1 MPVAY
6 SRRLPP
12 MTPSPSTTRTV
23 GLRSCVALA
32 TFAVALVG
40 GPLAAVPL
48 GTVPAGAVQPAI
60 QVDPVAGVE
69 VADTFE
75 IRHYDVSAEAAS
87 ADSGSTDPGSS
98 HALAMA
104 ATTTIEVALD
114 GAPEM
119 VILDHIEGPDALQ
132 LRSLND
138 GEWSEWVELEV
149 ESEDA
154 PDGLPGEEGSV
165 AAQGSV
171 GPIWI
176 GDGAES
182 IELSVPRTAGASLR
196 VEALTSLDTSGETE
210 VTGDAVVGNAA
221 IMGQAAASQPT
232 IRPRSDWATAGWAS
246 SNSGCNG
253 GPWYSDSVQAV
264 VVHHTVNSNTYSAD
278 QSDDLLR
285 GIYRYH
291 VSTQGWC
298 DIAYNFLVDRFGVIW
313 EGRSGGTDQPVIGGH
328 ARGFNTATTGIA
340 LLGQHQAG
348 GSPAGVAVSSA
359 AASAVERLASWKLGL
374 YGVDPLGTTWLQN
387 RSSGAGMKFAADQW
401 VEVPTILGH
410 RDLGETSCPG
420 SLAYPLVASMRASIG
435 VTGQQIG
442 TAPYVFPG
450 WEGASSGASVVV
462 VDTAGGVRPAI
473 GADVPDPAPTIG
485 SGAIA
490 IAGSGDAGY
499 VLTSAGDLRAYG
511 GAPAIGGRPA
521 GTATVID
528 VAVSSAGGG
537 WILTSSAD
545 LVAFGGAPAR
555 SVASKPASGAAR
567 AVVLDGNGNG
577 YVVDVNGRLSAVGSA
592 PAVSSLTVSNA
603 IDVALRPDGRSG
615 WVLSADMKVY
625 AFGGAPNLSVKPG
638 SRSTARA
645 IVASATGYGGW
656 VLDAEGRLLAFGD
669 VPYAAPISTTVG
681 HQIAVDA
688 AVVGYKLAP
697 DLTTSTDGKLAKA
710 LYQTF
715 VGETLSGPLLDH
727 WARRVDDEGV
737 GDVANALADS
747 DDWAGA
753 VVTQIYQTALGRA
766 PDAAGRAYWV
776 DQLSDG
782 MKVQELGT
790 FFYGSNEYFAR
801 AGSAGAYV
809 DALYAELL
817 HRTADSAGRAFW
829 VAQIEQRGDRP
840 AEVAAGFYAS
850 LESRRDR
857 VSALFQK
864 VLGRGPDTA
873 GHEFWAEWLVT
884 GDDIDLAA
892 NLASSEEY
900 INRATR

>member
-1 MPVAY
+1 MTHSPFTPRTLG
-6 SRRLPP
+6 RR
-12 MTPSPSTTRTV
+12 SI
-23 GLRSCVALA
+23 VALA
-32 TFAVALVG
+32 TLAVALAG
-40 GPLAAVPL
+40 GPLAAVP
-48 GTVPAGAVQPAI
+48 GGAVPAGAVQPAV
-60 QVDPVAGVE
+60 QVDPVDGVE
-69 VADTFE
+69 IADTFE
-75 IRHYDVSAEAAS
+75 IRHYDVTAEAAPS
-87 ADSGSTDPGSS
+87 EDITTDGTR
-98 HALAMA
+98 ALALA
-104 ATTTIEVALD
+104 ATTTIDVELA
-114 GAPEM
+114 GAPQM
-119 VILDHIEGPDALQ
+119 VILDHIEGPETLD

-138 GEWSEWVELEV
+138 GVWSDWVSVEV

-154 PDGLPGEEGSV
+154 PDGRPGEEGSV
-165 AAQGSV
+165 EAQGSV

-176 GDGAES
+176 GDGAQS
-182 IELSVPRTAGASLR
+182 IEIAVPRAVGANLR
-196 VEALTSLDTSGETE
+196 VEALTSLDTNGVSSAIA
-210 VTGDAVVGNAA
+210 GDAA
-221 IMGQAAASQPT
+221 IVGQAAASQPS
-232 IRPRSDWATAGWAS
+232 IRPRSSWATAGWAS

-253 GPWYSDSVQAV
+253 GPWYADSVRAV
-264 VVHHTVNSNTYSAD
+264 VVHHTVNSNSYSAD

-291 VSTQGWC
+291 VGTRGWC

-313 EGRSGGTDQPVIGGH
+313 EGRSGGIDEPVIGGH
-328 ARGFNTATTGIA
+328 TRGFNTWTTGIA
-340 LLGQHQAG
+340 LLGQHQEG
-348 GSPAGVAVSSA
+348 GSPAAVAVPGA
-359 AASAVERLASWKLGL
+359 AASAVERLAAWKLGL
-374 YGVDPLGTTWLQN
+374 YGVDPLGTAWLQN

-410 RDLGETSCPG
+410 RDLGESSCPG

-442 TAPYVFPG
+442 TAPYVFPA
-450 WEGASSGASVVV
+450 WEGASSGASVVI
-462 VDTAGGVRPAI
+462 VDTAGGVRPAM
-473 GADVPDPAPTIG
+473 GADVPAPAPTIG
-485 SGAIA
+485 SGALA

-511 GAPAIGGRPA
+511 GAPAISGRPA
-521 GTATVID
+521 GTAKVVD
-528 VAVSSAGGG
+528 LAVSSGGGG
-537 WILTSSAD
+537 WILTSNAD

-555 SVASKPASGAAR
+555 SVASKPAAGTAR

-592 PAVSSLTVSNA
+592 PAVSSLAVTNA
-603 IDVALRPDGRSG
+603 IDVALRPDGVSG
-615 WVLSADMKVY
+615 WVLSADMKIY

-669 VPYAAPISTTVG
+669 VPYAGPISTTVG

-688 AVVGYKLAP
+688 AVVGYKLDA
-697 DLTTSTDGKLAKA
+697 DLGTSDDSKLAKA

-715 VGETLSGPLLDH
+715 VGETLAGPQLDH

-782 MKVQELGT
+782 MRVQELGT
-790 FFYGSNEYFAR
+790 FFYGSNEYYDR

-817 HRTADSAGRAFW
+817 HRKADSAGRAFW
-829 VAQIEQRGDRP
+829 VGQLGRGARP

-857 VSALFQK
+857 VSALFEK

-873 GHEFWAEWLVT
+873 GHDFWAEWLVT